1 MVNLTLVAEE
11 STPLSICDLDTKNEG
26 ENYRLAAACSSLA
39 GNTWNGEVILMTAT
53 EAGLKGPFQRIPSN
67 CGLSSVRWVSDNI
80 IVAGRDDGALNL
92 WTLGDNGSASEAI
105 HFAHDDVV
113 TAVDVSGP
121 AANLMYS
128 TSYDGVVKQ
137 WDMSAVLSSADG
149 LAGDSATTAQFPTAE
164 FDCGRRCESV
174 ACAREQSPQ
183 MAVVGA
189 ERLLL
194 VWDAR
199 QSGDAAASYARHDA
213 NFISVDYSAA
223 NAHSILAIT
232 NAQEALIYD
241 LRSLSEPVARGALGG
256 PANQVCWSNATDTFV
271 ANGQD
276 SGISLYKI
284 KDNGTIELDN
294 SVDTSTVVTAQN
306 SRAVRWIPGGNYV
319 LCGGGVG
326 DEVVRLYRAGLAA

>member
-1 MVNLTLVAEE
+1 
-11 STPLSICDLDTKNEG
+11 
-26 ENYRLAAACSSLA
+26 
-39 GNTWNGEVILMTAT
+39 
-53 EAGLKGPFQRIPSN
+53 
-67 CGLSSVRWVSDNI
+67 
-80 IVAGRDDGALNL
+80 
-92 WTLGDNGSASEAI
+92 
-105 HFAHDDVV
+105 
-113 TAVDVSGP
+113 
-121 AANLMYS
+121 MYS